1 MLLLYRLIPTP
12 KAGTQPTAIVVRIVA
27 VCVIHSINDV
37 IHNMYSINPII
48 IHIMRNVAIT
58 AKISFVDFI
67 CLLLRI

>member
-1 MLLLYRLIPTP
+1 
-12 KAGTQPTAIVVRIVA
+12 
-27 VCVIHSINDV
+27 
-37 IHNMYSINPII
+37 MYSINPII